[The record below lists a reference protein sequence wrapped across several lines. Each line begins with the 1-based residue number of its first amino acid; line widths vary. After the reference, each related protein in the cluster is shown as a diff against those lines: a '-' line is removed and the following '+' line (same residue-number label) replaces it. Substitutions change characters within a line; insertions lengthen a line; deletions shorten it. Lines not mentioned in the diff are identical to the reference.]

1 MREQLAARVTAA
13 NEIGGERIAA
23 ALRDVPRHL
32 FLPELRPELAYTDEA
47 IVTKRD
53 ESGRP
58 VSSSSQP
65 AMMAI
70 MLHQLD
76 LAPGQRVLEIGAGT
90 GYNAALMR
98 HIVGGSGQVTSV
110 DIDSELVEK
119 ARAHLARAGYPD
131 VTVLCADG
139 AEGCPAYAPY
149 DRIIATVGVSD
160 LAPAWLD
167 QAVPGARIVVPLDVR
182 GTQVCVAFARADDGH
197 WTSRTLAPCGFM
209 RMRGSLAGPE
219 RVVTLAPGM
228 YVTLPDG
235 VTQPGGAEVD
245 GEALAA
251 VMTGPPDSS
260 VPTGVTA
267 GPAEVFW
274 ELGLWLGT
282 REPRACRVDEEGSAG
297 PSRLGHAPLRGRAW
311 RATVGIVESGGIAVL
326 NAAAGPRDAAEPAHT
341 PGPAAPAQPADPFA
355 PPPPGPALPPPGPA
369 APRPDP
375 AAPAQPADEVPGA
388 VMLVAAGFGPGA
400 SGLAADLAAHAR
412 AWDEAGRPGVAG
424 LRVEAY
430 PRSAALAPPV
440 TGRGALVMER
450 LFTRFVVFRA

>member
-1 MREQLAARVTAA
+1 MREQLAARVIAA
-13 NEIGGERIAA
+13 SEIGGERIAA

-110 DIDSELVEK
+110 DIDGELVEK
-119 ARAHLARAGYPD
+119 ARAHLASAGYPD
-131 VTVLCADG
+131 VTVLSADG
-139 AEGCPAYAPY
+139 AAGCSAYAPY

-182 GTQVCVAFARADDGH
+182 GTQVCVAFARAGDGH
-197 WTSRTLAPCGFM
+197 WTSRSLAPCGFM

-219 RVVTLAPGM
+219 RVVTLAPGL

-235 VTQPGGAEVD
+235 VMQPGGQEAD

-251 VMTGPPDSS
+251 VMAGPP
-260 VPTGVTA
+260 VPHQTGVSA

-282 REPRACRVDEEGSAG
+282 REPRACRVDEEGPAD
-297 PSRLGHAPLRGRAW
+297 PSRLGHAPLRGRGW
-311 RATVGIVESGGIAVL
+311 RATVGILESGSIAVL
-326 NAAAGPRDAAEPAHT
+326 NAS
-341 PGPAAPAQPADPFA
+341 PGP
-355 PPPPGPALPPPGPA
+355 
-369 APRPDP
+369 PDP
-375 AAPAQPADEVPGA
+375 AAPAQPAGPAAAAPPADEAAGPVT
-388 VMLVAAGFGPGA
+388 LVAAGFGPGA
-400 SGLAADLAAHAR
+400 SELAADLAAHAR

-430 PRSAALAPPV
+430 PRSAALAPV

-450 LFTRFVVFRA
+450 LFTRFVVFHA

>member
-1 MREQLAARVTAA
+1 VGDELTQLREQLAAQVIAA
-13 NEIGGERIAA
+13 NGIGDERIAA

-32 FLPELRPELAYTDEA
+32 FLPELPPEWAYADDA

-70 MLHQLD
+70 MLDQLG

-90 GYNAALMR
+90 GYNAALIR
-98 HIVGGSGQVTSV
+98 HIVGGSGQVTSL
-110 DIDSELVEK
+110 DIDEDLVEK
-119 ARAHLARAGYPD
+119 ARAHLASAGYPD

-167 QAVPGARIVVPLDVR
+167 QAAPAARIVVPLDVR
-182 GTQVCVAFARADDGH
+182 GTQVCVAFARAGDGR
-197 WTSRTLAPCGFM
+197 WVSRSLAPCGFM

-219 RVVTLAPGM
+219 RVVTLAPGL

-235 VTQPGGAEVD
+235 VTQPGGQEAD
-245 GEALAA
+245 GDALAA
-251 VMTGPPDSS
+251 VMAGPS
-260 VPTGVTA
+260 VRHPTGVSA

-274 ELGLWLGT
+274 ELGLWLAT
-282 REPRACRVDEEGSAG
+282 REPRACRVDEEGPADPGRAG
-297 PSRLGHAPLRGRAW
+297 RLGRRREAAAASPLGHAPLRGRGW
-311 RATVGIVESGGIAVL
+311 RATVGLLESGGIAVL
-326 NAAAGPRDAAEPAHT
+326 TTT
-341 PGPAAPAQPADPFA
+341 PGPADPADTTA
-355 PPPPGPALPPPGPA
+355 PPGPELTAGALT
-369 APRPDP
+369 
-375 AAPAQPADEVPGA
+375 
-388 VMLVAAGFGPGA
+388 LVAAGFGPGA
-400 SGLAADLAAHAR
+400 SELAADLAAHTR

-424 LRVEAY
+424 LHVDAY
-430 PRSAALAPPV
+430 PRPAAATP
-440 TGRGALVMER
+440 GADRNVLVMDR
-450 LFTRFVVFRA
+450 FFTRFAVYHA